1 MLAGWSG
8 NTSRPSTSTG
18 LTVFACGQGK
28 TKVKLGATAG
38 LRLLPGGKADSIL
51 AAVKK
56 YLQASPFLMDD
67 KSGVTV
73 LDGEPIAAKSYSHTF
88 AYCAPASSFL

>member
-1 MLAGWSG
+1 M
-8 NTSRPSTSTG
+8 
-18 LTVFACGQGK
+18 QGK

-67 KSGVTV
+67 KTGVTV
-73 LDGEPIAAKSYSHTF
+73 LDGAVCSCPTAQMLFHDSAGGVACQNGCTSWL
-88 AYCAPASSFL
+88 P

>member
-1 MLAGWSG
+1 M
-8 NTSRPSTSTG
+8 
-18 LTVFACGQGK
+18 
-28 TKVKLGATAG
+28 KLGATAG

-73 LDGEPIAAKSYSHTF
+73 LDGELVAATVQSHVPLQVHLCSHM
-88 AYCAPASSFL
+88 ANDVGNRP